1 MNDDQCALSKKR
13 YNWRGSKAY
22 HAHHTKIAI
31 TIKCIVRFNDF
42 SNEVTNFF
50 SKTSCSKTYQ
60 EKGRLHQVYKQNGNL
75 WRPLL
80 NVDVKWI
87 SKVLSNQIKDL
98 IPNLILPNQ
107 KVIKRDNWDILG
119 KTDILKIESYLLTID
134 NEKAFDFVGHY
145 FSHAIIEKYGFKNK
159 FLR

>member
-1 MNDDQCALSKKR
+1 M
-13 YNWRGSKAY
+13 
-22 HAHHTKIAI
+22 
-31 TIKCIVRFNDF
+31 RFNDF

-107 KVIKRDNWDILG
+107 KVIKRDN
-119 KTDILKIESYLLTID
+119 
-134 NEKAFDFVGHY
+134 
-145 FSHAIIEKYGFKNK
+145 
-159 FLR
+159 